1 MNNRVLR
8 LAALLVFLRATVAF
22 AADLTPRR
30 VENLNRDWKFAKG
43 AQAGAEAM
51 DFNDADWLPVRLP
64 HDWAISGPCEPQGD
78 PHTGKLPWRGEG
90 WYRKSFA
97 LPAADAGQR
106 VYLDFDGVM
115 AMPTVYVNGQKAGG
129 WDYGYMSF
137 RVDATDFV
145 KAGQRNVVAVHVD
158 TRQHNSRWYPGA
170 GIYRKVQLV
179 VNEPVHV
186 AQWGT
191 FVTTPQV
198 ADDSATIRVETTLEN
213 HTLSAVEPEVETTLL
228 DPKGKEVARQRVRLC
243 IIRQRALT
251 WPRYCPSLTE
261 ASLAEK
267 AFVSPVDTLNC
278 HFTPAASAGR

>member
-1 MNNRVLR
+1 MLR
-8 LAALLVFLRATVAF
+8 TSTAIGGSPRARKRALKPSTSTTSL
-22 AADLTPRR
+22 
-30 VENLNRDWKFAKG
+30 W
-43 AQAGAEAM
+43 Q
-51 DFNDADWLPVRLP
+51 PVRLP
-64 HDWAISGPCEPQGD
+64 HDWAIGGPYEPQGD

-97 LPAADAGQR
+97 LPATDAGKR

-115 AMPTVYVNGQKAGG
+115 AMPTVYVNGQRAGG

-145 KAGQRNVVAVHVD
+145 KIGQTNVVAVHVD

-191 FVTTPQV
+191 FVTTPEV
-198 ADDSATIRVETTLEN
+198 TPSSATIRVETTLEN
-213 HTLSAVEPEVETTLL
+213 HTESAVEPEVETALRDRRRERSREATAESRRGSQRLAIERGDDL
-228 DPKGKEVARQRVRLC
+228 ARQTATVG
-243 IIRQRALT
+243 
-251 WPRYCPSLTE
+251 
-261 ASLAEK
+261 
-267 AFVSPVDTLNC
+267 
-278 HFTPAASAGR
+278 H